1 MKTAALTI
9 GAMIAAAATF
19 SAIGY
24 QFPQAQAAGKAEA
37 ATELKELPNQ
47 QTASLRDL
55 VGVVMAYTGERV
67 PAEAPYHYVDGDTFD
82 LQVKPFKNWSVPL
95 RIRLMNVNTPETR
108 SPKCAREK
116 ELAKEATAFVKAT
129 MSKPGAVIELS
140 TLGGYDEFNR
150 YLATVTVD
158 GEDLGEMLIDA
169 GLARV
174 WTEKHEGQ
182 SKMYWCNQQS
192 GS

>member
-1 MKTAALTI
+1 VKTTALTLC
-9 GAMIAAAATF
+9 AMIAAAATF
-19 SAIGY
+19 SAISY
-24 QFPQAQAAGKAEA
+24 EFPQAHAAGK
-37 ATELKELPNQ
+37 TELKELPAGQPTINV
-47 QTASLRDL
+47 RDL
-55 VGVVMAYTGERV
+55 VGVVMAYTGQRV
-67 PAEAPYHYVDGDTFD
+67 PAKAPYYYVDGDTFD
-82 LQVKPFKNWSVPL
+82 LVVSPFQRWEMPL

-116 ELAKEATAFVKAT
+116 ELAKQATAFVKAT
-129 MSKPGAVIELS
+129 MDKPGAVIELS

-158 GEDLGEMLIDA
+158 GEDLGEMLVDK

-174 WTEKHEGQ
+174 WTEKYEGQ
-182 SKMYWCNQQS
+182 TKMYWCETQS